1 MTERVYFSINKL
13 MSYINENK
21 VFEQSLRGRIENPYS
36 EPRTISLWFESNETF
51 VNKFKQVVIKPIAI
65 TLRGS
70 DKPVRAVPKT
80 LCVTLT
86 HQTLINAFNN
96 KQPFVSFSK
105 NKNRSVPKT
114 KNGELPFLSIDM
126 TQKEFDGKKF
136 YPSRTSFTTNKE
148 QTLLSSFKA
157 HRSLNR
163 PHSYFCS
170 ACLIEH

>member
-1 MTERVYFSINKL
+1 MYFSINKL
-13 MSYINENK
+13 MNYINENK
-21 VFEQSLRGRIENPYS
+21 VFEQYS

-70 DKPVRAVPKT
+70 DKS
-80 LCVTLT
+80 VTLT
-86 HQTLINAFNN
+86 HQTLINAFDN
-96 KQPFVSFSK
+96 KQPFVSFNK

-136 YPSRTSFTTNKE
+136 YPSRTSFTTNKAVVKNILDKKIDDHDDE
-148 QTLLSSFKA
+148 EDYGADITEF
-157 HRSLNR
+157 
-163 PHSYFCS
+163 
-170 ACLIEH
+170 I

>member
-1 MTERVYFSINKL
+1 MKMERIYFSINKL
-13 MSYINENK
+13 MNYINENK
-21 VFEQSLRGRIENPYS
+21 VFEQYS

-70 DKPVRAVPKT
+70 DKPV
-80 LCVTLT
+80 TLT

-96 KQPFVSFSK
+96 KQPFVSFNK

-136 YPSRTSFTTNKE
+136 YPSRTSFTTNKAVVKNI
-148 QTLLSSFKA
+148 LDKK
-157 HRSLNR
+157 
-163 PHSYFCS
+163 
-170 ACLIEH
+170 IEEESEEEDYGFENTEFI

>member
-1 MTERVYFSINKL
+1 

-21 VFEQSLRGRIENPYS
+21 LFEQYS

-70 DKPVRAVPKT
+70 DKPV
-80 LCVTLT
+80 TLT
-86 HQTLINAFNN
+86 HQTLINAFDN

-105 NKNRSVPKT
+105 NKNRSVSKT

-136 YPSRTSFTTNKE
+136 YPSRISFTTNKAVVKNI
-148 QTLLSSFKA
+148 LDKK
-157 HRSLNR
+157 
-163 PHSYFCS
+163 
-170 ACLIEH
+170 IEEESKEEDYGADITEFI

>member
-13 MSYINENK
+13 MNYINENK
-21 VFEQSLRGRIENPYS
+21 VFEQYS

-70 DKPVRAVPKT
+70 DKS
-80 LCVTLT
+80 VTLT

-105 NKNRSVPKT
+105 NKNRSVPKS
-114 KNGELPFLSIDM
+114 KSGELPFLSIDM
-126 TQKEFDGKKF
+126 TQKEFDGKEY
-136 YPSRTSFTTNKE
+136 YPSRTSFTTNKAVVKNI
-148 QTLLSSFKA
+148 LDKK
-157 HRSLNR
+157 
-163 PHSYFCS
+163 
-170 ACLIEH
+170 IEEETEEEDYGFENAEFI

>member
-21 VFEQSLRGRIENPYS
+21 LFDKSLCGRIENPYVD
-36 EPRTISLWFESNETF
+36 PVNISLWFESNETF

-70 DKPVRAVPKT
+70 DKS
-80 LCVTLT
+80 VTLT

-105 NKNRSVPKT
+105 NKKRCVPKS
-114 KNGELPFLSIDM
+114 KSGELLFLSIEM
-126 TQKEFDGKKF
+126 TQKEFDGKKY
-136 YPSRTSFTTNKE
+136 YPSRTSFTTNKAVVKNILE
-148 QTLLSSFKA
+148 KK
-157 HRSLNR
+157 LNEETEEED
-163 PHSYFCS
+163 YGADITEF
-170 ACLIEH
+170 I

>member
-21 VFEQSLRGRIENPYS
+21 LFEQYS

-70 DKPVRAVPKT
+70 DKS
-80 LCVTLT
+80 VTLT

-105 NKNRSVPKT
+105 NKNRCVPKT

-136 YPSRTSFTTNKE
+136 YPSRTSFTTNKAVVKNI
-148 QTLLSSFKA
+148 LDKK
-157 HRSLNR
+157 
-163 PHSYFCS
+163 
-170 ACLIEH
+170 IEEESEEEDYGADITEFI

>member
-21 VFEQSLRGRIENPYS
+21 LFEQSLRGRIENPYS

-70 DKPVRAVPKT
+70 DKS
-80 LCVTLT
+80 VTLT

-105 NKNRSVPKT
+105 NKKRSVPKS

-126 TQKEFDGKKF
+126 TSKELDGKKF
-136 YPSRTSFTTNKE
+136 YPSRTSFTTNKAVVKNI
-148 QTLLSSFKA
+148 LDKK
-157 HRSLNR
+157 
-163 PHSYFCS
+163 
-170 ACLIEH
+170 IEEESEEEDYGFENTEFI

>member
-13 MSYINENK
+13 MNYINENK
-21 VFEQSLRGRIENPYS
+21 LFDKSLRGRIENPYVD
-36 EPRTISLWFESNETF
+36 PVNISLWFESNETF

-70 DKPVRAVPKT
+70 DKPV
-80 LCVTLT
+80 TLT
-86 HQTLINAFNN
+86 HQTLINAFDN
-96 KQPFVSFSK
+96 KQPFVSFNK

-136 YPSRTSFTTNKE
+136 YPSRTSFTTNKAVVKNILDKKIDDHDDE
-148 QTLLSSFKA
+148 EDYGADITEF
-157 HRSLNR
+157 
-163 PHSYFCS
+163 
-170 ACLIEH
+170 I

>member
-1 MTERVYFSINKL
+1 MKMERIYFSINKL
-13 MSYINENK
+13 MNYINENK
-21 VFEQSLRGRIENPYS
+21 VFEQYS

-70 DKPVRAVPKT
+70 DKPV
-80 LCVTLT
+80 TLT

-105 NKNRSVPKT
+105 NKKRSVPKS

-126 TQKEFDGKKF
+126 TSKELDGKKF
-136 YPSRTSFTTNKE
+136 YPSRTSFTTNKAVVKNILDKKIDDHDDE
-148 QTLLSSFKA
+148 EDYGADITEF
-157 HRSLNR
+157 
-163 PHSYFCS
+163 
-170 ACLIEH
+170 I